1 MTSSSFSFD
10 IIPNICC
17 HYHHHCHHYYC
28 HHDYCHRDYYNP
40 DNQQRDSE
48 EPLLELW
55 PFAVEAANFKVGNLD
70 SYCLLF
76 VFLCC
81 LCFLML
87 SLSCFV
93 YFDSN
98 LSIVY
103 FLLLPL
109 SCFVYFA
116 LYFTFTCSNGF
127 QIENIFTLFNLQK
140 IPHLSNSKIGFVLLI
155 SSCVCLKSYIT
166 LRCLNKRN

>member
-55 PFAVEAANFKVGNLD
+55 PFAVEAANFKVGNLV
-70 SYCLLF
+70 SYLSF
-76 VFLCC
+76 V
-81 LCFLML
+81 CFLLL

-93 YFDSN
+93 YFDS
-98 LSIVY
+98 Y
-103 FLLLPL
+103 FLLLL
-109 SCFVYFA
+109 SDGKYFYFVQFA
-116 LYFTFTCSNGF
+116 EFSSI
-127 QIENIFTLFNLQK
+127 Q
-140 IPHLSNSKIGFVLLI
+140 LI
-155 SSCVCLKSYIT
+155 ARKDFSC
-166 LRCLNKRN
+166 